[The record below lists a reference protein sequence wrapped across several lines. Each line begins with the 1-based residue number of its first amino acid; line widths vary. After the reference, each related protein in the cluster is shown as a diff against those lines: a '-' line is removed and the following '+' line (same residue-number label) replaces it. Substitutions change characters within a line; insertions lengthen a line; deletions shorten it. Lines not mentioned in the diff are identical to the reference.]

1 MIHTTST
8 FYRLDK
14 LPASSQHIVYVT
26 ATNDNGE
33 SRPSETLM
41 AWTDPALEPLVEV
54 PTIHPATTILEGGSM
69 TVICVAMGTPMPL
82 VSLLIDG
89 TLVRQEKT
97 RHLVA
102 PVSNVTRSTTTVT
115 CYADNGY
122 GQPSE
127 ASKRV
132 YIGRKHHKVF
142 KLFCSIT
149 LLNSGR
155 PSIHAS
161 MITLATPGEDVTLE
175 CQVDAHPAPVLGFS
189 RDQDLVQAISN
200 SSKYE
205 VTISRESQ
213 VSSLKAQL
221 FVLFNVYDYSF
232 RRLTQCTS

>member
-8 FYRLDK
+8 FYRVDK
-14 LPASSQHIVYVT
+14 LPASSQHIIYVT
-26 ATNDNGE
+26 ASNENGE

-41 AWTDPALEPLVEV
+41 AWTDPAFEPLVEV
-54 PTIHPATTILEGGSM
+54 PTIHPAATVLEGGTM
-69 TVICVAMGTPMPL
+69 TVICVAMGTPMPT
-82 VSLLIDG
+82 VSLLVDG
-89 TLVRQEKT
+89 ALVKQEKT

-102 PVSNVTRSTTTVT
+102 PVSNVTRTMTTVT

-132 YIGRKHHKVF
+132 YIGR
-142 KLFCSIT
+142 
-149 LLNSGR
+149 R

-161 MITLATPGEDVTLE
+161 LIALATPGDDVVLE

-189 RDQDLVQAISN
+189 KDQDLVQAITN

-205 VTISRESQ
+205 VTVLRQSK
-213 VSSLKAQL
+213 VSWTTLIQL
-221 FVLFNVYDYSF
+221 SALVH
-232 RRLTQCTS
+232 